1 MRVIK
6 LEETKSTNTYSKEN
20 LTLLEDKTVV
30 HALRQTNGRGRLNR
44 TWVDLGENNLFFSIV
59 LKPSTDFKAVYSNLT
74 QYASVILCRIFENYG
89 LNPKVKWPNDVMI
102 DGQRKICG
110 ILCETVIE
118 NSELKGIILGIGINL
133 NASKEDVD
141 NIPDRIVTAL
151 NLETGASVNPDA
163 FLNEFLTEFFK
174 TYDEFLSKGFDFI
187 MNDYLKRNCF
197 LEKDL
202 SVQVLNEVKSGYAKG
217 INDNGEL
224 ILQTEDNKDL
234 ILNIGDI
241 L

>member
-30 HALRQTNGRGRLNR
+30 HALRQTHGRGRLNR

-74 QYASVILCRIFENYG
+74 QYASVILCKIFENYG

-110 ILCETVIE
+110 ILCETVVE

>member
-6 LEETKSTNTYSKEN
+6 LEETKSTNTYSKEH

-30 HALRQTNGRGRLNR
+30 HALRQTSGRGRLNR
-44 TWVDLGENNLFFSIV
+44 IWVDFGENNLFFSLV
-59 LKPSTDFKAVYSNLT
+59 LKPSNDFKSVYSNLT
-74 QYASVILCRIFENYG
+74 QYASVILCKIFENYG
-89 LNPKVKWPNDVMI
+89 LNAKVKWPNDVMI

-118 NSELKGIILGIGINL
+118 HYELKGIILGIGINL
-133 NASKEDVD
+133 NASKEDVE
-141 NIPDRIVTAL
+141 NIPDRVVTAL
-151 NLETGASVNPDA
+151 NLETGKNVNSEA
-163 FLNEFLTEFFK
+163 FLNEFLIEFFK
-174 TYDEFLSKGFDFI
+174 TYDEFLSKGFGYI

-202 SVQVLNEVKSGYAKG
+202 SVQVLNDIKSGYAKG
-217 INDNGEL
+217 VNGKGEL
-224 ILQTEDNKDL
+224 ILQTDDNKDL

>member
-1 MRVIK
+1 MRVIR
-6 LEETKSTNTYSKEN
+6 LEETKSTNTYAKEH
-20 LTLLEDKTVV
+20 LTLLDDRSVV
-30 HALRQTNGRGRLNR
+30 HAIRQTHGRGRLNR
-44 TWVDLGENNLFFSIV
+44 TWIDLGKNNLFFSIV
-59 LKPSTDFKAVYSNLT
+59 LKPSNIFKPVYSNLT
-74 QYASVILCRIFENYG
+74 QYASVILCKIFENYG
-89 LNPKVKWPNDVMI
+89 LSPKVKWPNDVMI

-118 NSELKGIILGIGINL
+118 NNELKGIVLGIGINL
-133 NASKEDVD
+133 NASRKDVE

-151 NLETGASVNPDA
+151 NLEIGKSVNTDS
-163 FLNEFLTEFFK
+163 FLDEFLTEFFK
-174 TYDEFLSKGFDFI
+174 SYDEFLSKGFDYI

-202 SVQVLNEVKSGYAKG
+202 SVQVLNEIKSGYAKG

-224 ILQTEDNKDL
+224 ILQTENNKEL

>member
-1 MRVIK
+1 MRVIR
-6 LEETKSTNTYSKEN
+6 LEETKSTNTYAKEH
-20 LTLLEDKTVV
+20 LSLLDDRSVV
-30 HALRQTNGRGRLNR
+30 HALRQTHGRGRLNR

-59 LKPSTDFKAVYSNLT
+59 LKPLNNFKPVYSNIT

-102 DGQRKICG
+102 DGKRKICG

-118 NSELKGIILGIGINL
+118 NNELKGIILGIGINL
-133 NASKEDVD
+133 NASKKDVE
-141 NIPDRIVTAL
+141 NVPDRIVTAL
-151 NLETGASVNPDA
+151 NLETGKSVNPDA
-163 FLNEFLTEFFK
+163 FLNEFLKEFFK
-174 TYDEFLSKGFDFI
+174 TYDEFLSKGFDYI

-197 LEKDL
+197 LEKNL
-202 SVQVLNEVKSGYAKG
+202 SVQVLNEIKSGYAKG
-217 INDNGEL
+217 VNNNGEL
-224 ILQTEDNKDL
+224 ILQTENNKEL

>member
-30 HALRQTNGRGRLNR
+30 HALRQTHGRGRLNR

-74 QYASVILCRIFENYG
+74 QYASVILCKIFENYG

-118 NSELKGIILGIGINL
+118 NNELKGIILGIGINL
-133 NASKEDVD
+133 NASKKDVE
-141 NIPDRIVTAL
+141 NIPDRVVTAL
-151 NLETGASVNPDA
+151 NLEIGKSVNSEV
-163 FLNEFLTEFFK
+163 FLEEFLTEFFK
-174 TYDEFLSKGFDFI
+174 TYDEFLSNGFDFI

>member
-30 HALRQTNGRGRLNR
+30 HALRQTHGRGRLNR

-74 QYASVILCRIFENYG
+74 QYASVILCKIFENYG

-133 NASKEDVD
+133 NASKEDVE
-141 NIPDRIVTAL
+141 NIPDRVVTAL

-163 FLNEFLTEFFK
+163 FLNEFLSEFFK

-202 SVQVLNEVKSGYAKG
+202 SVQVLNDVKSGYAKG

-224 ILQTEDNKDL
+224 ILQTADNKDL

>member
-6 LEETKSTNTYSKEN
+6 LEETKSTNTYSKEH
-20 LTLLEDKTVV
+20 LTLLDDKTVV
-30 HALRQTNGRGRLNR
+30 QSLRQTHGRGRLNR

-74 QYASVILCRIFENYG
+74 QYASVILCKIFENYG

-133 NASKEDVD
+133 NASKEDVE
-141 NIPDRIVTAL
+141 NIPDRVVTAL

-163 FLNEFLTEFFK
+163 FLNEFLSEFFK

-202 SVQVLNEVKSGYAKG
+202 SVQVLNDVKSGYAKG

-224 ILQTEDNKDL
+224 ILQTADNKDL

>member
-6 LEETKSTNTYSKEN
+6 LEETKSTNTYSKES

-224 ILQTEDNKDL
+224 ILQTENNKDL

>member
-30 HALRQTNGRGRLNR
+30 HALRQTHGRGRLNR

-74 QYASVILCRIFENYG
+74 QYVSVILCKIFENYG

-133 NASKEDVD
+133 NASKEDVE
-141 NIPDRIVTAL
+141 NIPDRVVTAL

-163 FLNEFLTEFFK
+163 FLNEFLSEFFK

-202 SVQVLNEVKSGYAKG
+202 SVQVLNDVKSGYAKG

-224 ILQTEDNKDL
+224 ILQTADNKDL

>member
-1 MRVIK
+1 MRVIR

-59 LKPSTDFKAVYSNLT
+59 LKPSTGFKALYSNLT
-74 QYASVILCRIFENYG
+74 QYASVILCKIFENYG

-118 NSELKGIILGIGINL
+118 NNELKGIILGIGINL
-133 NASKEDVD
+133 NASKEDVE
-141 NIPDRIVTAL
+141 NIPDRVVTAL

-163 FLNEFLTEFFK
+163 FLNEFLGEFFK

-217 INDNGEL
+217 VNDNGEL

>member
-30 HALRQTNGRGRLNR
+30 HALRQTHGRGRLNR

-74 QYASVILCRIFENYG
+74 QYASVILCKIFENYG

-118 NSELKGIILGIGINL
+118 NNELKGIILGIGINL
-133 NASKEDVD
+133 NASKKDVE
-141 NIPDRIVTAL
+141 NIPDRVVTAL

-174 TYDEFLSKGFDFI
+174 TYDEFLSNGFDFI

-202 SVQVLNEVKSGYAKG
+202 NVQVLNSIKSGYAKG
-217 INDNGEL
+217 INNNGEL
-224 ILQTEDNKDL
+224 ILHTEDNKDL